1 MLLCFDFPPM
11 QLLFMQLFCK
21 LFAFCSAIGLLVL
34 MPLYSELGEC
44 GASPPFSCD
53 WRHMTHRIGP
63 IGFKSVC
70 SLSLSATAT
79 ADTTSPRPPAPRSPP
94 SNLIENADGIALAP
108 EGIDRISLTNVEEG
122 SDVLWATFLA
132 GIAITGY
139 ACNLFTELYKRWVV
153 VRPMAQLIQAL

>member
-1 MLLCFDFPPM
+1 M
-11 QLLFMQLFCK
+11 
-21 LFAFCSAIGLLVL
+21 
-34 MPLYSELGEC
+34 
-44 GASPPFSCD
+44 
-53 WRHMTHRIGP
+53 
-63 IGFKSVC
+63 
-70 SLSLSATAT
+70 
-79 ADTTSPRPPAPRSPP
+79 
-94 SNLIENADGIALAP
+94 AP